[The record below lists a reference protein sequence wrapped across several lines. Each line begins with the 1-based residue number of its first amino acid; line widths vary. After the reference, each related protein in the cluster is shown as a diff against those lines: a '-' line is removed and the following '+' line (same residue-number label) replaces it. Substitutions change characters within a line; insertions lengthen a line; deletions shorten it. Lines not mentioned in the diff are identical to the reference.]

1 MPLQDLDRYAQDAVL
16 RDGRTVHLR
25 PIRSDDLDAMME
37 MWSRLSERSIRLRF
51 FAPRK
56 MDRAQM
62 RHFTDVDY
70 HDRFALVATRGERI
84 TGVAR
89 LDRLPE
95 DDHAAEFAV
104 LVEDAEQGRG
114 IGTALLRALFEPAQ
128 HLEISHFKGSF
139 LPENRRLRHVLSEA
153 GFEPAF
159 TNAYGAVET
168 SFKAVPSERFLHSTD
183 EQDRKAAV
191 EALRSVLAP
200 SSIAVVGASR
210 DPKSIGGL
218 LLTNLRDHYRGTL
231 YAVNPAAADV
241 QGVASYPTIGD
252 CPEVPDVVTVCVPG
266 DEVADIVSQAG
277 EAGTTAAVIV
287 SSGFGE
293 AGAPGRERQRRL
305 QEVASASGIRIVGP
319 NCMGMLNAADDIRM
333 NSTFSTIFP
342 RAGNAA
348 FLSQSGALGLAIL
361 SAAHRSDLGLSS
373 FISVG
378 DKLDISGNDLLQY
391 WESDDDTGVVLLY
404 LESFGNP
411 QKFGRI
417 ARRVGRSKPIVAVK
431 AGRSSSGVRISSTGV
446 APNDDAVDALFAQ
459 AGVIRTRTLAEL
471 FDVAAVLSSQPL
483 PQGHRVGILTNGGG
497 PGLLAADAC
506 ESVGLEVCELR
517 EDTQERLRELL
528 PAAARVGNPVDV
540 IASTSA
546 ETYGQALRVLADDGN
561 LDMVVAI
568 FVPPIATSPED
579 VAEEIAAARDDISD
593 DIPVITVFMA
603 GDERPDAL
611 VRNGIPSF
619 VFPEDAA
626 QALGHVAR
634 YASWRR
640 RPLGHVVEVT
650 DADGDAARAVVD
662 EALTDTDERWLDD
675 DLTGRLLD
683 AFGIALDGGDGD
695 DARDDEHHVKL
706 VAGVR
711 HDPTFGQV
719 MMVGMGGELME
730 LIGDV
735 RVRLHPVTDHDVDDM
750 LAELRGFPVLSGNHG
765 AEPLDIEGVRM
776 LLFRLSA
783 LVEAVDEIQT
793 LDLQPVVVG
802 RRAVTVAGARVLLRR
817 APQPA
822 TATTTD

>member
-1 MPLQDLDRYAQDAVL
+1 MPLQDLDRYAHDAVL

-25 PIRSDDLDAMME
+25 PIRPDDLDAMMA
-37 MWSRLSERSIRLRF
+37 MWSRLSEQSIRLRF

-56 MDRAQM
+56 MDREQM

-70 HDRFALVATRGERI
+70 HDRFALVAVRGDRI
-84 TGVAR
+84 IGVAR

-128 HLEISHFKGSF
+128 DLDISHFKGSF

-168 SFKAVPSERFLHSTD
+168 SFRAVPSEHFLRSTD
-183 EQDRKAAV
+183 EQDRHAAV
-191 EALRSVLAP
+191 QALRAVLAP

-210 DPKSIGGL
+210 EQQSIGGL
-218 LLTNLRDHYRGTL
+218 LLTNLRDDYRGTL
-231 YAVNPAAADV
+231 YAVNPAADEV
-241 QGVASYPTIGD
+241 PGVASYPTIAD
-252 CPEVPDVVTVCVPG
+252 CPDVPEVVTVCVPG
-266 DEVADIVSQAG
+266 GQVADVVAQAG
-277 EAGTTAAVIV
+277 EAGSTAAVIV

-293 AGAPGRERQRRL
+293 AGTEGRERSDELR
-305 QEVASASGIRIVGP
+305 EVARSYGIRIVGP
-319 NCMGMLNAADDIRM
+319 NCMGMLNAAADVRM
-333 NSTFSTIFP
+333 NATFSTVFP
-342 RAGNAA
+342 REGTAA

-361 SAAHRSDLGLSS
+361 AAADRSDLGLSS

-391 WESDDDTGVVLLY
+391 WEADDDTGVVLLY

-431 AGRSSSGVRISSTGV
+431 AGRSSSGVRISATGV

-471 FDVAAVLSSQPL
+471 FDVAAVLSTQPL

-517 EDTQERLRELL
+517 EDTQEQLRELL

-540 IASTSA
+540 IASTPA
-546 ETYGQALRVLADDGN
+546 ATYGQALRILADDGN

-568 FVPPIATSPED
+568 FVPPIVTSPDD
-579 VAEEIAAARDDISD
+579 VAAEIAAAREHISD
-593 DIPVITVFMA
+593 DIPLITVFMA
-603 GDERPDAL
+603 GDDRPEAL
-611 VRNGIPSF
+611 VRSGIPSF

-634 YASWRR
+634 YARWRS

-650 DADGDAARAVVD
+650 DADADEARAVVD
-662 EALTDTDERWLDD
+662 EALADTDDRWLDD
-675 DLTGRLLD
+675 GLAGRLLD
-683 AFGIALDGGDGD
+683 AFGIGLDSADVAGN
-695 DARDDEHHVKL
+695 DARDDPDHVEM
-706 VAGVR
+706 VTGVR
-711 HDPTFGQV
+711 HDPTFGPV
-719 MMVGMGGELME
+719 VMVGMGGQLME
-730 LIGDV
+730 LVGDV

-750 LAELRGFPVLSGNHG
+750 LSELRGFPVLSGERDS
-765 AEPLDIEGVRM
+765 EPLDIEGLRM
-776 LLFRLSA
+776 LLFRLGA
-783 LVEAVDEIQT
+783 LVEAVDELDT

-802 RRAVTVAGARVLLRR
+802 TRAVTVAGARVRLRR
-817 APQPA
+817 RDAARRP
-822 TATTTD
+822 D